1 MTLPLPRMAPPV
13 RGGRKSRL
21 RMKWGVNCSWTRWKR
36 PLPSATAGFL
46 TKYLASSGAKLLLL
60 RYRPS
65 DSALV

>member
-1 MTLPLPRMAPPV
+1 MTLKLPRIPRPV

-21 RMKWGVNCSWTRWKR
+21 RMNWGVNCSWTRWKR
-36 PLPSATAGFL
+36 PLPSATAGFRA
-46 TKYLASSGAKLLLL
+46 KYLASSGAKLLLL